1 MSIQQLL
8 LAGGGA
14 KKKYIEDV
22 FSTGGH
28 YSTYTGTQ
36 THQTGMN
43 LTSDDGLTI
52 FHRYLGSGVGNAAA
66 FLDTFNRTDKKWS
79 QWDANSSM
87 QESANTNYWN
97 GFNSSGV
104 SIGPYWSSYHSSTNS
119 WPANMCYNT
128 SFKKHKGFFDLV
140 EWTANGSQQTIS
152 HSLGTQPGFIMI
164 KKLTGSTNQ
173 GRVFGYHRQMK
184 ANNKGWVKQTNHND
198 NSRNYVSA
206 TSSNFTVSVVNDGYV
221 TAQENGAKYVAYIWA
236 DYDSADWGETG
247 DQNIIR
253 CGTYTGNGNSSPGQV
268 VDIGWDP
275 HWIIHFGYR
284 GQGMYVMSQD
294 LGIGTL
300 GGEWLNDESC
310 FRLIDLNFDGGAYKG
325 TWPGHT
331 SDWGSV
337 YNGFSIIPGKGFQVR
352 GNGNRLNKSG
362 EKYYYV
368 AVRKACQK
376 PVENVSDYFQRLKW
390 DGNHQSMRRISLNFS
405 ADMFWLSRRD
415 GDDNQFSDRA
425 GMKREYLDGTYS
437 QNVNG
442 RLDDRNNAA
451 ELVRYGGNYAPAY
464 YLPKT
469 LLFPA
474 TNVWNNNND
483 YYTAQ
488 AWKRNYGVLS
498 QVNYYG
504 TGGSQTLNH
513 DLGVKPAMIM
523 VYKSNNA
530 AGANTKGMWCDS
542 TYVSSMGDGVVA
554 QPGSDAPNDTRNDFF
569 GDGSGGWV
577 ASDTQFRVASVLNGS
592 GDKMFQAYLFANIPG
607 QVKFGQ
613 YTGNGSSAGDSQ
625 QINAGFSNG
634 IQWVMIHKIAGGNG
648 GNDRGGW
655 IMADTIRGINNGSNS
670 RDPIISTWGGG
681 QQFSGDMH
689 YGEAKGQ
696 GGQNSAFTNSGT
708 WLETDVIDN
717 NYSAG
722 FVVKKAA
729 SYNYNSADQSFKWDI
744 NRSGWTYWYWAIAA

>member
-8 LAGGGA
+8 LAGGGV
-14 KKKYIEDV
+14 KKKYIDDV
-22 FSTGGH
+22 FSTGG
-28 YSTYTGTQ
+28 YYATYTGTH
-36 THQTGMN
+36 THPTGMD

-52 FHRYLGSGVGNAAA
+52 FHRYMGSGVGNAAA

-79 QWDANSSM
+79 QWDDNSSM
-87 QESANTNYWN
+87 QESASTNYWN

-368 AVRKACQK
+368 AVRKASQK
-376 PVENVSDYFQRLKW
+376 PAENISEYFDCKKW
-390 DGNHQSMRRISLNFS
+390 TGNNQMNKRISLTFDP
-405 ADMFWLSRRD
+405 DMFWLFERNGSD
-415 GDDNQFSDRA
+415 AQFSDRA
-425 GMKREYLDGTYS
+425 GQQRRVTTGSATKS
-437 QNVNG
+437 VNG

-451 ELVRYGGNYAPAY
+451 ELVRYNGNYAPAY

-469 LLFPA
+469 LHLPA
-474 TNVWNNNND
+474 QHVWNSGD
-483 YYTAQ
+483 YYTST
-488 AWKRNYGVLS
+488 AWKRKYGVMA

-504 TGGSQTLNH
+504 TGGTTQTLNH
-513 DLGVKPAMIM
+513 DLGVKPAAIIVMQT
-523 VYKSNNA
+523 YNGTGYNSNA
-530 AGANTKGMWCDS
+530 MWCDS
-542 TYVSSMGDGVVA
+542 TYVPDMGDGKLLELT
-554 QPGSDAPNDTRNDFF
+554 SDANVQTRNDFF
-569 GDGSGGWV
+569 GDGSGGYV
-577 ASDTQFRVASVLNGS
+577 ATDTQFRVAQHNNGS
-592 GDKMFQAYLFANIPG
+592 GDRMFSAYLFANIPG
-607 QVKFGQ
+607 KVKFGQ
-613 YTGNGSSAGDSQ
+613 YTGNGTSEGDSQ

-634 IQWVMIHKIAGGNG
+634 IKWIIIHKMSGGNAG
-648 GNDRGGW
+648 SERGGFM
-655 IMADTIRGINNGSNS
+655 MADTTRGINNGSNS
-670 RDPIISTWGGG
+670 YDPVLPTWGGG
-681 QQFSGDMH
+681 QQFWGALN
-689 YGEAKGQ
+689 YGEAKAS
-696 GGQNSAFTNSGT
+696 QNSAFTGGGN
-708 WLETDVIDN
+708 WMENDLIDN

-722 FVVKKAA
+722 FVVKRA
-729 SYNYNSADQSFKWDI
+729 SSWNYNGNAQLEFFNLNQNGYK
-744 NRSGWTYWYWAIAA
+744 YWYWAVAA